1 MWPQIINAAVG
12 IWLMAAPAVL
22 GYGNPAQTND
32 RIAGPLA
39 AAFAVIAVSEI
50 TRPVRWANLPIGL
63 WLLIAPWVLGYPLAA
78 AANSIIAG
86 VILIVC
92 ARLGGGVTGQFGGG
106 WSALWKS
113 Q

>member
-1 MWPQIINAAVG
+1 MWPQIVNAAVG

-22 GYGNPAQTND
+22 GYGDPAQTSD

-39 AAFAVIAVSEI
+39 AAFAIIAASEI
-50 TRPVRWANLPIGL
+50 TRPVRWVNLPIGL
-63 WLLIAPWVLGYPLAA
+63 WLLIVPWVLGFPTVATV
-78 AANSIIAG
+78 NSMIAG

-92 ARLGGGVTGQFGGG
+92 ARLGGGVMGQFGGG

>member
-1 MWPQIINAAVG
+1 MAAAV
-12 IWLMAAPAVL
+12 
-22 GYGNPAQTND
+22 
-32 RIAGPLA
+32 
-39 AAFAVIAVSEI
+39 
-50 TRPVRWANLPIGL
+50 
-63 WLLIAPWVLGYPLAA
+63 
-78 AANSIIAG
+78 NSIIAG

>member
-22 GYGNPAQTND
+22 GYGDPARTND

-39 AAFAVIAVSEI
+39 AAFAIIAVSEI
-50 TRPVRWANLPIGL
+50 TRPVRWLNLPIGL
-63 WLLIAPWVLGYPLAA
+63 WLLIAPWVLSFSTVATV
-78 AANSIIAG
+78 NSIIAG

-92 ARLGGGVTGQFGGG
+92 ARLGGGETSQFGGG